1 MDQTENV
8 AAPRSWWQPR
18 KFPERFDQAVV
29 LILNGIIMIVIVM
42 ALVSLTVKVVAS
54 LMVPGSLDPTD
65 HVVFQTIFG
74 MIFTVIIALE
84 FRRSLLVVAEVPD
97 SHVQVRAVVL
107 IAILA
112 ILRKLLI
119 LDFTTTSAGQLLGLA
134 ATILA
139 LGAVYAVV
147 REQDRR
153 ESDSHR
159 RMAEIASGKNS

>member
-1 MDQTENV
+1 
-8 AAPRSWWQPR
+8 
-18 KFPERFDQAVV
+18 
-29 LILNGIIMIVIVM
+29 MIVIVM

-65 HVVFQTIFG
+65 HAVFQTIFG

-84 FRRSLLVVAEVPD
+84 FRQSLLVVAEVPD
-97 SHVQVRAVVL
+97 SLVQVRAVVL

-112 ILRKLLI
+112 VLRKLLI

-153 ESDSHR
+153 ESASHR

>member
-8 AAPRSWWQPR
+8 AAPRSWWKPKELSWQ
-18 KFPERFDQAVV
+18 FDHAIV
-29 LILNGIIMIVIVM
+29 LLLNGIIVIVIVM

-65 HVVFQTIFG
+65 HAVFQTIFG

-97 SHVQVRAVVL
+97 SLVQVRAVVL

-153 ESDSHR
+153 ESESHR

>member
-1 MDQTENV
+1 MDQTENA
-8 AAPRSWWQPR
+8 AAPRSWWKAR
-18 KFPERFDQAVV
+18 KFPERFEHAVV

-42 ALVSLTVKVVAS
+42 TLVSLTVKVFAS
-54 LMVPGSLDPTD
+54 LVLSGSLDPTD
-65 HVVFQTIFG
+65 HAVFQTIFG

-84 FRRSLLVVAEVPD
+84 FRRSLLIVAEV
-97 SHVQVRAVVL
+97 SNSLVQVRAVVL

-112 ILRKLLI
+112 IVRKLLI
-119 LDFTTTSAGQLLGLA
+119 LDLTTTSSGQLLALA

-139 LGAVYAVV
+139 LGAVYGLV

>member
-1 MDQTENV
+1 MDQTENA
-8 AAPRSWWQPR
+8 AAPRSWWKPR
-18 KFPERFDQAVV
+18 KFPERFDHAVV

-65 HVVFQTIFG
+65 HAVFQTIFG

-97 SHVQVRAVVL
+97 SLVQVRAVVL

-153 ESDSHR
+153 ESESHR
-159 RMAEIASGKNS
+159 RMAEVASGKNS